1 MAETNLVCFTAEVDD
16 ELLHSPPDP
25 KDSPSRQRP
34 PPPQYP
40 VSEASGPSVFR
51 PPPSFS
57 SLFPTQPLDDA
68 PGSVLEPCE
77 PYKATVADPGDTAS
91 TSAAAPAYAPPDQV
105 APESSNSASA
115 ALRLQDET
123 KRALPQDT
131 KGHAGSSK
139 DDEAEP
145 PPAYSEG
152 SSPPLHSFTYL
163 MAAAGGAASILTQVQ
178 QGGPS
183 INPLGDVP
191 GDETIVMDLRYDF
204 AWRRVFA
211 WLFPSNFADYL
222 NRGTRFKLSRDELLT
237 LPEFVLLSL
246 FPNGLFPEGHMGGF
260 SEGDAVQ
267 VDVGLPFF
275 HTPSSP

>member
-1 MAETNLVCFTAEVDD
+1 MAEPNQVCYTAEVDD
-16 ELLHSPPDP
+16 ELLHSPPDT
-25 KDSPSRQRP
+25 KGSPSHQRS
-34 PPPQYP
+34 PPPQYLT
-40 VSEASGPSVFR
+40 SEASGPSSFR

-57 SLFPTQPLDDA
+57 SLFPTQRHDDDA

-139 DDEAEP
+139 DDDAEP

-152 SSPPLHSFTYL
+152 SNPPLHSFTYL
-163 MAAAGGAASILTQVQ
+163 MAAAGGAASIITQVQ

-183 INPLGDVP
+183 LNPLGDVP
-191 GDETIVMDLRYDF
+191 GDETILMDLRYDSHGDGILPGYF
-204 AWRRVFA
+204 RAISLTVGIGVPASSCRETSCSHYPSLCSSRFS
-211 WLFPSNFADYL
+211 LTGSFP
-222 NRGTRFKLSRDELLT
+222 RGTW
-237 LPEFVLLSL
+237 V
-246 FPNGLFPEGHMGGF
+246 GF
-260 SEGDAVQ
+260 RKE
-267 VDVGLPFF
+267 
-275 HTPSSP
+275 TPSKLM